1 MGAIQVGTV
10 CELWRFPI
18 KSMLGEKLEQLTVG
32 LNGTL
37 GDRAY
42 ALREAAT
49 GRVANAKKWAGLFG
63 FSARYT
69 SQPSIDSPGE
79 IVVTMPDGGTVRADD
94 PNASDIISNAIGK
107 KMRLE
112 RPNPEEL
119 APAGID
125 PLTIF
130 AGVPVDQILPGMTT
144 EKMPDYYRLLKGSF
158 FDSATMHIIATGT
171 LDHLKQLRNGEGQ
184 PDPRRFRANIY
195 VRSSASA
202 GGFVEDGWL
211 GHRLRLGNQAVAKDL
226 KPALRCVMTTH
237 PQSELAC
244 DLDILRTVAQHHR
257 SNLGVFCAIERAGIV
272 RLGDPVFLL
281 D

>member
-1 MGAIQVGTV
+1 MGPIQVGTV

-32 LNGTL
+32 LGGTL

-42 ALREAAT
+42 ALREVAT
-49 GRVANAKKWAGLFG
+49 GRIASAKKWVELFG

-69 SQPSIDSPGE
+69 SQPSLDSPGE
-79 IVVTMPDGGTVRADD
+79 ILVTIPDGRTVRADD
-94 PNASDIISNAIGK
+94 PNASEIVSSALGR
-107 KMRLE
+107 KMRFE

-119 APAGID
+119 APAGIN
-125 PLTIF
+125 PATIF
-130 AGVPVDQILPGMTT
+130 AGIPVDQILPGITSDRL
-144 EKMPDYYRLLKGSF
+144 PDYFRLWKGSF

-171 LDHLKQLRNGEGQ
+171 LEHLKQLRNGEGE

-195 VRSSASA
+195 VSSAA
-202 GGFVEDGWL
+202 PADGFVEDGWL
-211 GHRLRLGNQAVAKDL
+211 GHQLRIGNQAVIKDL

-237 PQSELAC
+237 PQSELAR
-244 DLDILRTVAQHHR
+244 DYGILRTVAQHHKN
-257 SNLGVFCAIERAGIV
+257 NLGVFGAVERAGIV
-272 RLGDPVFLL
+272 KLGDPVVLL